1 MVTKP
6 IFLVDR
12 LFYIMIFLSFFCLD
26 TSQQFFFKYRY
37 VAGGVGQQ
45 QQQQRVLPLNSGAR
59 FSLAPPTVRLPQPGA
74 PAPPPGA
81 GVIRTI
87 RTVSGSAAGSG
98 LFAAGMPPSKSS
110 SVIVVQRAAGGAA
123 AAGGRLSRPT
133 GVALYRPARPA
144 ANGQRIVLD
153 GGGGPGGGTVVRL
166 AQSRPGSVSRQ
177 QPGGNVILLDLSH
190 VADQTGGGG
199 GSHGVGGSE
208 QALVNFISG
217 SGGGGAVDSAG
228 NVTTLQ
234 RLGIVFLLF

>member
-1 MVTKP
+1 
-6 IFLVDR
+6 
-12 LFYIMIFLSFFCLD
+12 MIFLSFFV
-26 TSQQFFFKYRY
+26 SIAHKQFFFKY
-37 VAGGVGQQ
+37 VAGGVGQQQ

-59 FSLAPPTVRLPQPGA
+59 FSLAPPTVHLPQPGA
-74 PAPPPGA
+74 PAPPGA

-87 RTVSGSAAGSG
+87 RTMSGSAAGSG

-123 AAGGRLSRPT
+123 AGGRLSRPT

-144 ANGQRIVLD
+144 ANGQRIILD
-153 GGGGPGGGTVVRL
+153 GGGGSGGGTVVRL

-199 GSHGVGGSE
+199 GSHGGGSE
-208 QALVNFISG
+208 ALVNFISG